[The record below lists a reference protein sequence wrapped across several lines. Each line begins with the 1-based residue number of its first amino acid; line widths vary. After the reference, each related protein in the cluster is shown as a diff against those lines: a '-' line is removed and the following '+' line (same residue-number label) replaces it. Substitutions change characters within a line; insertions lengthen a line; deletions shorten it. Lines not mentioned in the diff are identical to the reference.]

1 MSFKDPTKVWGVIDN
16 MLQAGINRANNR
28 VRINQVFNGNPPFTD
43 EEARDN
49 RIETNV
55 NFLEG
60 TRIIHSA
67 RQQFEGAFIK
77 GDRYFT
83 IDTDFPDPV
92 RKITFNG
99 VINKRAARL
108 LKRSSRYT
116 FALSNQIASTV
127 LHGVGPVTWLKS
139 GDWCPVARGTE
150 EVLVPTNTL
159 TSLENLAYFAIYT
172 QFTAAQLHAMAF
184 GSKDPAGWNQP
195 LVKSIIQSL
204 AEQQQFP
211 GYGDMNWANQ
221 YMPEKIEE
229 DFKQNAGW
237 WGSDVVP
244 VLKCYD
250 FYFRDV
256 QTGKWHRRI
265 IADRYSA
272 GGLVSVDG
280 DITNQFLY
288 DPKEKSYGEDVSQI
302 MHVQFA
308 NGAVVPPFKWHSVR
322 SLGYLLYSV
331 CHLQNRLRCKF
342 TDAMF
347 EQMLWLFRV
356 ASDGDMEKIEK
367 IDLYNCGVVPDGV
380 SWVPQAERH
389 TVDYAT
395 LSGGL
400 NMMRQL
406 MAESSASY
414 TSDVDE
420 GNSTKEMTAT
430 EIMAKVNSSNAL
442 MGSMLNTAYVQQE
455 PQYREIVRRLA
466 TSNHPECV
474 EFRRR
479 CEADGVDPAVWSTVD
494 DWDIIVERAMGSG
507 NKMLQIAQSD
517 RLLSIRA
524 LLNPQA
530 QQVVLHQFV
539 EANTDDARL
548 AELLVP
554 LDGAPPSP
562 AVERATMAWG
572 TLYSGQPVVI
582 ASELNRIEYAQTLL
596 AMLASAVNQ
605 AKQMGRVPS
614 AEKIAGLAN
623 VGTHIGEQIQ
633 YIAQDN
639 ADATVATVKLFQD
652 ALAKLFNE
660 IKAFAQQRAEQD
672 AAEAQAGG
680 VDPELQKDI
689 IAAQAKARIRELDA
703 AQKRQQKEIAFRQDQ
718 SRKDAAV
725 LGEAARAGARVQA
738 EIAAT
743 DLRTA
748 AEVARDAANTDEKPE
763 N

>member
-1 MSFKDPTKVWGVIDN
+1 MSFQDASKVWGVIDN
-16 MLQAGINRANNR
+16 MLQAGVGRANNR
-28 VRINQVFNGNPPFTD
+28 ARINQVFNGNPPFTD
-43 EEARDN
+43 AEARDN

-67 RQQFEGAFIK
+67 RQQFTGAFLK

-83 IDTDFPDPV
+83 LDTDYPDPV
-92 RKITFNG
+92 KKIRFNQI
-99 VINKRAARL
+99 INKRAAKL
-108 LKRSSRYT
+108 LKRSSKFT
-116 FALSNQIASTV
+116 FALTNQIASTV

-139 GDWCPVARGTE
+139 GHWCPVARGVE

-159 TSLENLAYFAIYT
+159 TSLENLSYFAIYT
-172 QFTAAQLHAMAF
+172 QFTAQELHAMAF
-184 GSKDPAGWNQP
+184 GSGGNENGWNKD
-195 LVKSIIQSL
+195 LVRRIVKSL

-211 GYGDMNWANQ
+211 GYTDMDWGTQ

-244 VLKCYD
+244 TLKCYD

-256 QTGKWHRRI
+256 TSGKWHRRI
-265 IADRYSA
+265 IADKYS
-272 GGLVSVDG
+272 GNGLAIEDLTS
-280 DITNQFLY
+280 QFLFN
-288 DPKEKSYGEDVSQI
+288 PKARSYGDDVSEI

-342 TDAMF
+342 TDATF

-367 IDLYNCGVVPDGV
+367 IDLYNCGVIPDGV

-395 LSGGL
+395 LSGAF

-414 TSDVDE
+414 TSDIDD
-420 GNSTKEMTAT
+420 GNSSKEMTAT

-442 MGSMLNTAYVQQE
+442 MGSMLDTAYVQQE

-466 TSNHPECV
+466 LKDNPECV

-479 CEADGVDPAVWSTVD
+479 CEADGVDPEVWASVE
-494 DWDIIVERAMGSG
+494 DWDVVIERAMGAG

-517 RLLSIRA
+517 RLLAIRP
-524 LLNPQA
+524 LLNPEA
-530 QQVVLHQFV
+530 QQVVLHAYV

-554 LDGAPPSP
+554 MDGRKPSP
-562 AVERATMAWG
+562 AVELATLSWG

-596 AMLASAVNQ
+596 QMLASAIQQ
-605 AKQMGRVPS
+605 AMQSGRVPS
-614 AEKIAGLAN
+614 AERVAGFAN
-623 VGTHIGEQIQ
+623 VGTHIGEQIA

-639 ADATVATVKLFQD
+639 AEATVATVKMFED
-652 ALAKLFNE
+652 ALGNLFNQ
-660 IKAFAQQRAEQD
+660 IKAFAQQRAEMD
-672 AAEAQAGG
+672 AKEAQQGG
-680 VDPELQKDI
+680 VDGELQKELI
-689 IAAQAKARIRELDA
+689 QAQAKARIREADA
-703 AQKRQQKEIAFRQDQ
+703 AQKRQQKEVAFLQQ
-718 SRKDAAV
+718 EARKDAAV
-725 LGEAARAGARVQA
+725 LGEAQRAGARLQA

-748 AEVARDAANTDEKPE
+748 AEVERQNANEKPE
-763 N
+763 S